1 MELFV
6 LFNVILYRQL
16 SNNLTI
22 LTTQA
27 NIAIF
32 QYSLEFLLGRGLKE
46 SLQDEAL
53 WLNVAVLVLVL
64 REVMKLLNNSFIN
77 KAASVC
83 KDIDKILSKQTEGKG
98 RRGEPILENLSRAS

>member
-1 MELFV
+1 M

-32 QYSLEFLLGRGLKE
+32 QYSLEFLLERGVKGA
-46 SLQDEAL
+46 LQDEAL

-77 KAASVC
+77 KTSSVY
-83 KDIDKILSKQTEGKG
+83 KDIDKILHKQSEAKG
-98 RRGEPILENLSRAS
+98 RRGQPILESLSKAS